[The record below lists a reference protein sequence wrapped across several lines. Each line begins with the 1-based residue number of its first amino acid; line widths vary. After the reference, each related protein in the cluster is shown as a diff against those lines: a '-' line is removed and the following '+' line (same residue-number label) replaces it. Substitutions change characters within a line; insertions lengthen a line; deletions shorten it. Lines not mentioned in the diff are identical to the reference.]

1 MSMKVTKEEFLGG
14 LDYDTTHTE
23 ECDVLA
29 AEIRQ
34 YLLKKYA
41 ELTGKCDEDNL
52 KVDMFKVE
60 YLGEWKDD
68 DGRE

>member
-1 MSMKVTKEEFLGG
+1 MSMKVIKEEFLGVKHFNQWAEACD
-14 LDYDTTHTE
+14 LQLE
-23 ECDVLA
+23 EDV
-29 AEIRQ
+29 RQ

-41 ELTGKCDEDNL
+41 ELTGKCDEDSV

-60 YLGEWKDD
+60 YLGKWKDD

>member
-1 MSMKVTKEEFLGG
+1 MSMKVTKEEFLGVKNWIG
-14 LDYDTTHTE
+14 THDLQLE
-23 ECDVLA
+23 EDV
-29 AEIRQ
+29 RQ

-41 ELTGKCDEDNL
+41 ELTGKCDEDSV

>member
-1 MSMKVTKEEFLGG
+1 MSMKVTKEEFLGVKHWTG
-14 LDYDTTHTE
+14 TRDLQLE
-23 ECDVLA
+23 EDV
-29 AEIRQ
+29 RQ

-41 ELTGKCDEDNL
+41 ELTGKCDENSV